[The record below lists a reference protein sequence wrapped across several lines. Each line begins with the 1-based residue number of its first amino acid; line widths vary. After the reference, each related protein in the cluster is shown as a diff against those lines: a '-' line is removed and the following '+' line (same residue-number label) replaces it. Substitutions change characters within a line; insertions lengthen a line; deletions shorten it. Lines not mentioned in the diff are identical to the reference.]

1 MEFKG
6 TIEYISPIDEGVS
19 ASGKEWQKAYVII
32 TDGKADYPNKVKV
45 EMFGSKVANLANIAV
60 GQTVTAHF
68 NPSVKEWNGNHY
80 QSLGLWKFEDVQQ
93 SAPEQ
98 AQQEAVPSYVA
109 EEINPEQTESSLP
122 F

>member
-6 TIEYISPIDEGVS
+6 TIEYISPIEKGEKN
-19 ASGKEWQKAYVII
+19 GKQWEKAYVII
-32 TDGKADYPNKVKV
+32 TDGKAEYPNKVKV
-45 EMFGSKVANLANIAV
+45 EMFGAKVANLANIAV

-68 NPSVKEWNGNHY
+68 NPSVNEWKGNHY

-93 SAPEQ
+93 SAP
-98 AQQEAVPSYVA
+98 AQQQEYT
-109 EEINPEQTESSLP
+109 NPVEDAQVVEDGESTLP